1 MNKEVLIIEANR
13 EGYSI
18 EQAENE
24 RTAITV
30 GELIS
35 LLEDFDEDTKI
46 YISNDRG
53 YTYGS
58 VTEYRIHEDWIESED
73 EEDED

>member
-1 MNKEVLIIEANR
+1 MSKQVLIIEANR

-35 LLEDFDEDTKI
+35 LLEGFDIDTKI

-58 VTEYRIHEDWIESED
+58 VTEYRIHEDWIESE
-73 EEDED
+73 EEE

>member
-1 MNKEVLIIEANR
+1 MSKPVIIIEAKR

-24 RTAITV
+24 REAITV
-30 GELIS
+30 GELMQM
-35 LLEDFDEDTKI
+35 LEGFDEGTKV

-58 VTEYRIHEDWIESED
+58 VTEYRIHEDWIDED
-73 EEDED
+73 E

>member
-1 MNKEVLIIEANR
+1 MSKEVLIIEANR

-58 VTEYRIHEDWIESED
+58 VTEYRIREDWVESE

>member
-1 MNKEVLIIEANR
+1 MSKEVLIIEANR

-35 LLEDFDEDTKI
+35 LLEGFDIDTKI

-73 EEDED
+73 EEDE

>member
-1 MNKEVLIIEANR
+1 MSKQVLIIEAKR

-24 RTAITV
+24 REAITV
-30 GELIS
+30 GELMQM
-35 LLEDFDEDTKI
+35 LEDFDEGTKV
-46 YISNDRG
+46 YISNDNG

-58 VTEYRIHEDWIESED
+58 VTEYRIREDWV
-73 EEDED
+73 DEDDE

>member
-30 GELIS
+30 GELMR
-35 LLEDFDEDTKI
+35 LLEDFDEDAKI

-58 VTEYRIHEDWIESED
+58 VTERRIYEEWVDED
-73 EEDED
+73 E

>member
-58 VTEYRIHEDWIESED
+58 VTEYRIREDWIESE
-73 EEDED
+73 EEDDEA

>member
-46 YISNDRG
+46 YISNDNG

-58 VTEYRIHEDWIESED
+58 VTEYRIREDWVDED
-73 EEDED
+73 E

>member
-1 MNKEVLIIEANR
+1 MSKQVIIIEAKR

-24 RTAITV
+24 REAITV
-30 GELIS
+30 GELMQM
-35 LLEDFDEDTKI
+35 LEGFDEGTKV

-58 VTEYRIHEDWIESED
+58 VTEYRIREDWVDED
-73 EEDED
+73 E

>member
-1 MNKEVLIIEANR
+1 MSKQVLIIEANR

-73 EEDED
+73 EEDE

>member
-1 MNKEVLIIEANR
+1 MSKQVLIIEAKR

-24 RTAITV
+24 RESITV

-35 LLEDFDEDTKI
+35 LLEDFDEGTKV
-46 YISNDRG
+46 YISNDNG

-58 VTEYRIHEDWIESED
+58 VTEYRIR
-73 EEDED
+73 EEWVDEDDE

>member
-46 YISNDRG
+46 YISNDKG

-58 VTEYRIHEDWIESED
+58 VTEYRIHEDWIESEK
-73 EEDED
+73 EEDEA

>member
-1 MNKEVLIIEANR
+1 MNKPVIIIEAKR

-24 RTAITV
+24 REAITV
-30 GELIS
+30 GELMQ
-35 LLEDFDEDTKI
+35 LLEDFDEDTKV
-46 YISNDRG
+46 YISNDNG

-58 VTEYRIHEDWIESED
+58 VTEYRIREDWVDED
-73 EEDED
+73 E

>member
-30 GELIS
+30 GELMR

-58 VTEYRIHEDWIESED
+58 VTERRINEDWIESED
-73 EEDED
+73 EEDE

>member
-1 MNKEVLIIEANR
+1 MSKQVLIIEANR
-13 EGYSI
+13 EGYSVK
-18 EQAENE
+18 QAENE

-58 VTEYRIHEDWIESED
+58 VTEYRIREDWVESED

>member
-30 GELIS
+30 GELMR

-58 VTEYRIHEDWIESED
+58 VTEYRINEDWVDED
-73 EEDED
+73 E

>member
-30 GELIS
+30 GELMR

-58 VTEYRIHEDWIESED
+58 VTEYRINEDWIESEE
-73 EEDED
+73 EEDEA